1 LMPTCRQRIV
11 LVKMKRDSCIRC
23 CVVQVS
29 LSLQGL
35 GVVSVGV
42 IRRRQGDG

>member
-1 LMPTCRQRIV
+1 LF
-11 LVKMKRDSCIRC
+11 
-23 CVVQVS
+23 S

-42 IRRRQGDG
+42 IRLRLGDG

>member
-1 LMPTCRQRIV
+1 VFLF
-11 LVKMKRDSCIRC
+11 
-23 CVVQVS
+23 S

-42 IRRRQGDG
+42 IRLRLGDG

>member
-1 LMPTCRQRIV
+1 LR
-11 LVKMKRDSCIRC
+11 RDSCIPC
-23 CVVQVS
+23 LCVVLFS

-42 IRRRQGDG
+42 IRLRLGDG